1 MLRGMREITTAA
13 DYAWLRQDHPDLLD
27 AYCVTLV
34 GDMAPRELLQRLG
47 AEPGETVSGVPAL
60 AEPSYDAWDEFDGE
74 QLLAGAAAVGDWT
87 LMVEYN
93 GYVGTTTELMAPVS
107 RGRSVVSHFR
117 NVNAVDHFSWL
128 QDGRT
133 RLHFEPLFAHQRDG
147 SDPDG
152 LLTEMTE
159 SGFDLR
165 EDDDRDF
172 TGHTEAAFALAHR
185 ITGVRLTPEL
195 FASLEFTCGMVT
207 PP

>member
-1 MLRGMREITTAA
+1 
-13 DYAWLRQDHPDLLD
+13 
-27 AYCVTLV
+27 
-34 GDMAPRELLQRLG
+34 
-47 AEPGETVSGVPAL
+47 
-60 AEPSYDAWDEFDGE
+60 
-74 QLLAGAAAVGDWT
+74 
-87 LMVEYN
+87 
-93 GYVGTTTELMAPVS
+93 MAPVS
-107 RGRSVVSHFR
+107 RGRSAVSHFR
-117 NVNAVDHFSWL
+117 NVNAVDHFYWF

-152 LLTEMTE
+152 LLTEMKE

-207 PP
+207 LP